1 MPKIQRTDEEWR
13 EKLSAEQYRVL
24 REQGTERPFANKY
37 WDFHGKGIYECAAC
51 GQQLFSSATK
61 FDSGTGWPSFY
72 EPIRPGAVEERSDTS
87 YGMRRTEVVC
97 SSCESHLG
105 HVFTDGPPP
114 TGLRYCM
121 NSASLQFREREDED
135 RPASSQS
142 TEEKAA

>member
-1 MPKIQRTDEEWR
+1 MARITHTNEEWR
-13 EKLSAEQYRVL
+13 RRLDPERYHVL

-37 WDFHGKGIYECAAC
+37 WDFHGAGVYRCAAC
-51 GQQLFSSATK
+51 EQELFSSRTK

-72 EPIRPGAVEERSDTS
+72 QAIRPDAVEERTDRSW
-87 YGMRRTEVVC
+87 GMTRTEGVC

-121 NSASLQFREREDED
+121 NSASLEFEERPEQADE
-135 RPASSQS
+135 
-142 TEEKAA
+142 AAA